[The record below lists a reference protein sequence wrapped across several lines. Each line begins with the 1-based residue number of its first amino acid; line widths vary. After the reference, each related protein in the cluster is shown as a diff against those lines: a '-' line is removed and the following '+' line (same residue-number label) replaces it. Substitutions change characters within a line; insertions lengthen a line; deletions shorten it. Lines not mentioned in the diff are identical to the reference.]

1 MRVALRNP
9 QLAALVACAA
19 LCACTRTIDSGSYGP
34 FRIGE
39 SKSEALQKALSLNAT
54 IEPLPYP
61 DIRVDAPTRS
71 DLEQLS
77 GQAGVLVWIDREPL
91 PLRIELSNGV
101 VVKTWPDFTSTTFAR
116 QSAPA
121 YSHLAALQAA
131 VPAGTP
137 ESALLDAIASVADDR
152 VVSAGVFVVGYQ
164 PYRTGEKSDKAGF
177 ESLLMASQAW
187 RFDGLEEQLHFDPFY
202 SRVTL
207 YFRSEHLERIEHW
220 WNLFELP

>member
-1 MRVALRNP
+1 VALRRA
-9 QLAALVACAA
+9 QLVALAVCAA
-19 LCACTRTIDSGSYGP
+19 LCACTRTIDSGAYGP

-39 SKSEALQKALSLNAT
+39 SKSEALQTVLALNTT

-71 DLEQLS
+71 DLEPLS

-101 VVKTWPDFTSTTFAR
+101 VAKSWPDFTSATFAR

-121 YSHLAALQAA
+121 YNQLAALQAA
-131 VPAGTP
+131 VPVGTP
-137 ESALLDAIASVADDR
+137 ESDVLDAIADVADDR
-152 VVSAGVFVVGYQ
+152 EVSAGVFVVGYQ
-164 PYRTGEKSDKAGF
+164 PYRTGEKSDKPGF

-187 RFDGLEEQLHFDPFY
+187 RFDGLEDQLYLNPFY

-207 YFRSEHLERIEHW
+207 YFRSDHLERIEHW
-220 WNLFELP
+220 WNFFELP